1 MSDTLYARNQFTFYR
16 SFLEA
21 ACQLPKSHRGDFLFS
36 LLCYGIYGA
45 EPEGLHGAGA
55 AVFTSIRP
63 ILDAG
68 RAKSEAR
75 ARTDC
80 TDPGDW
86 SGAAEDGCPVLP
98 AVRDKNKTKT
108 KNKTENQSEKKENMN
123 LNFQGKKKG
132 GAADAGRAELSLPEE
147 DGIDR
152 SEDAE
157 IAATEADAEI
167 AATEADAEAD
177 LDAAEAG
184 STTQISPRLEQLIRG
199 DYGLSA
205 AVRAYLEFW
214 RAEGRPIGL
223 REQEILS
230 DQLRLTPP
238 WDRIAAVEQAI
249 TAQSRSFRSFVPQSP
264 PGTLR

>member
-1 MSDTLYARNQFTFYR
+1 
-16 SFLEA
+16 
-21 ACQLPKSHRGDFLFS
+21 
-36 LLCYGIYGA
+36 
-45 EPEGLHGAGA
+45 
-55 AVFTSIRP
+55 
-63 ILDAG
+63 
-68 RAKSEAR
+68 
-75 ARTDC
+75 
-80 TDPGDW
+80 
-86 SGAAEDGCPVLP
+86 
-98 AVRDKNKTKT
+98 
-108 KNKTENQSEKKENMN
+108 MN
-123 LNFQGKKKG
+123 LNFKGKKKG

-157 IAATEADAEI
+157 TDGPDRTEAD
-167 AATEADAEAD
+167 
-177 LDAAEAG
+177 LNAAEAG

>member
-86 SGAAEDGCPVLP
+86 SGAAEDGGPVLP
-98 AVRDKNKTKT
+98 AVRDKNKTK
-108 KNKTENQSEKKENMN
+108 NKTEKKSQKKDNMN
-123 LNFQGKKKG
+123 LKEKKKG

-147 DGIDR
+147 DGIGR

-157 IAATEADAEI
+157 AAGTEADGPDR
-167 AATEADAEAD
+167 TEAD

>member
-1 MSDTLYARNQFTFYR
+1 
-16 SFLEA
+16 
-21 ACQLPKSHRGDFLFS
+21 
-36 LLCYGIYGA
+36 
-45 EPEGLHGAGA
+45 
-55 AVFTSIRP
+55 
-63 ILDAG
+63 
-68 RAKSEAR
+68 
-75 ARTDC
+75 
-80 TDPGDW
+80 
-86 SGAAEDGCPVLP
+86 
-98 AVRDKNKTKT
+98 
-108 KNKTENQSEKKENMN
+108 MN
-123 LNFQGKKKG
+123 LNFEGKKKG

-152 SEDAE
+152 SE
-157 IAATEADAEI
+157 DAEI

-214 RAEGRPIGL
+214 RAEGKPIGL

>member
-75 ARTDC
+75 ARTDS

-108 KNKTENQSEKKENMN
+108 KNKTENKSEN
-123 LNFQGKKKG
+123 LK
-132 GAADAGRAELSLPEE
+132 
-147 DGIDR
+147 
-152 SEDAE
+152 
-157 IAATEADAEI
+157 
-167 AATEADAEAD
+167 
-177 LDAAEAG
+177 
-184 STTQISPRLEQLIRG
+184 
-199 DYGLSA
+199 
-205 AVRAYLEFW
+205 
-214 RAEGRPIGL
+214 
-223 REQEILS
+223 
-230 DQLRLTPP
+230 
-238 WDRIAAVEQAI
+238 
-249 TAQSRSFRSFVPQSP
+249 
-264 PGTLR
+264 

>member
-1 MSDTLYARNQFTFYR
+1 
-16 SFLEA
+16 
-21 ACQLPKSHRGDFLFS
+21 
-36 LLCYGIYGA
+36 
-45 EPEGLHGAGA
+45 
-55 AVFTSIRP
+55 
-63 ILDAG
+63 
-68 RAKSEAR
+68 
-75 ARTDC
+75 
-80 TDPGDW
+80 
-86 SGAAEDGCPVLP
+86 
-98 AVRDKNKTKT
+98 
-108 KNKTENQSEKKENMN
+108 MN
-123 LNFQGKKKG
+123 LKEKKKG

-157 IAATEADAEI
+157 AAATEADGPDR
-167 AATEADAEAD
+167 TEAD

>member
-108 KNKTENQSEKKENMN
+108 KNKTENKSEKKENMN

-177 LDAAEAG
+177 AEADGGAGDHRPKPELPQLRASEPARYPALAPAVQVQRSTPKSFPLRGRCRRRRRKRCRTDKQPVPMDAEAG
-184 STTQISPRLEQLIRG
+184 RVPPPCPSP
-199 DYGLSA
+199 
-205 AVRAYLEFW
+205 
-214 RAEGRPIGL
+214 
-223 REQEILS
+223 
-230 DQLRLTPP
+230 
-238 WDRIAAVEQAI
+238 
-249 TAQSRSFRSFVPQSP
+249 
-264 PGTLR
+264 

>member
-1 MSDTLYARNQFTFYR
+1 MYDTLYARNQFTFYR

-108 KNKTENQSEKKENMN
+108 KNKTENKSEKKENMN

-152 SEDAE
+152 SE
-157 IAATEADAEI
+157 DAEI

-249 TAQSRSFRSFVPQSP
+249 TARRTQKRNEFHPSP
-264 PGTLR
+264 SP

>member
-108 KNKTENQSEKKENMN
+108 KNKTENKSEKKENMN
-123 LNFQGKKKG
+123 LN
-132 GAADAGRAELSLPEE
+132 
-147 DGIDR
+147 
-152 SEDAE
+152 
-157 IAATEADAEI
+157 
-167 AATEADAEAD
+167 
-177 LDAAEAG
+177 
-184 STTQISPRLEQLIRG
+184 
-199 DYGLSA
+199 
-205 AVRAYLEFW
+205 
-214 RAEGRPIGL
+214 
-223 REQEILS
+223 
-230 DQLRLTPP
+230 
-238 WDRIAAVEQAI
+238 
-249 TAQSRSFRSFVPQSP
+249 
-264 PGTLR
+264 